1 VELQGLGYQEPGIK
15 VNKYLY
21 NGMEYVDDLN
31 LNIYSAFFR
40 SYDPTIGR
48 WWQMDPKSE
57 KYMEWSP
64 YHAMGNNPISISDP
78 LGDEWKTQEDKDH
91 ADQISA
97 RLSYIDKVY
106 ARDEKRLESRIAK
119 AEAKGKE
126 KNVEKLSGKKDE
138 ISAMRQEISNAQT
151 ELAKL
156 GEKDGMMFRFNNLD
170 PSTSPD
176 GFLST
181 DSDGTTVINTFKGSL
196 GNEVHEL
203 KHAFQAREGLIKGI
217 KGSEEFKYPGI
228 KRGDSEIEAYR
239 RQYSVTQ
246 KVPTSEG
253 GRPTSIYGITPHF
266 IRGIYYVH
274 PSLGGKVKP
283 YSNFGFTK

>member
-1 VELQGLGYQEPGIK
+1 
-15 VNKYLY
+15 
-21 NGMEYVDDLN
+21 
-31 LNIYSAFFR
+31 
-40 SYDPTIGR
+40 
-48 WWQMDPKSE
+48 
-57 KYMEWSP
+57 
-64 YHAMGNNPISISDP
+64 MGNNPISISDP

-106 ARDEKRLESRIAK
+106 ARDEKRLESRISK
-119 AEAKGKE
+119 AEAKGNE
-126 KNVEKLSGKKDE
+126 KKAEALSDKKAE
-138 ISAMRQEISNAQT
+138 VSAMRNEISNAQT

-156 GEKDGMMFRFNNLD
+156 GEKDGIMFRFNNLD
-170 PSTSPD
+170 PSNSPY

-203 KHAFQAREGLIKGI
+203 KHAVQVREGLIKGI
-217 KGSEEFKYPGI
+217 LGSEEFKYIGL

-246 KVPTSEG
+246 KVPSSDG
-253 GRPTSIYGITPHF
+253 GRPTSINEITPHY
-266 IRGIYYVH
+266 IRGIYYIH